1 MPVSTGSAAG
11 PAPAGQHRRAR
22 ISRWRTGTLAAAGTI
37 PVRSVNAPATLVR
50 SEGHHPAKRRPA
62 IPTRVYESGS
72 GGSRPAPPAPPPPPP
87 PPPPSPPPS
96 PPAPFPGPPL
106 IPPP

>member
-1 MPVSTGSAAG
+1 MPVSTGSAAA

-37 PVRSVNAPATLVR
+37 PVRPVNASATLVR

-72 GGSRPAPPAPPPPPP
+72 GGSRHAPPVRHPPPPPP
-87 PPPPSPPPS
+87 PPPGGTP
-96 PPAPFPGPPL
+96 PPAPAPTAHYRL
-106 IPPP
+106 